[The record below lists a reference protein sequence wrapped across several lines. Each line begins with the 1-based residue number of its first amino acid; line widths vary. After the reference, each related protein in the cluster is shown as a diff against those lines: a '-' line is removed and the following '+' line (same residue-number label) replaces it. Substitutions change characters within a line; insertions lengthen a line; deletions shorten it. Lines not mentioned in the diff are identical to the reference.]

1 MDDLG
6 WMAAL
11 VGRCGDH
18 RRPLPAS
25 IRLAAVPHRARAATG
40 GAGGTPRCSCRGA
53 ARHNLAS
60 GISRRFVRGRAPVL
74 LRAGAMR
81 ANGVRATA
89 GGGESS
95 LWQDAELLA
104 RHGEASVHWRPGKK
118 EARGASPTAGRLADF
133 PSRYREDEL

>member
-1 MDDLG
+1 MSLAG
-6 WMAAL
+6 RRLWWAAAAITA
-11 VGRCGDH
+11 GRCQPSSDLRQCRTGH
-18 RRPLPAS
+18 GRPLGEQADLLGAVAEVQPATIS
-25 IRLAAVPHRARAATG
+25 PAAFHA
-40 GAGGTPRCSCRGA
+40 
-53 ARHNLAS
+53 
-60 GISRRFVRGRAPVL
+60 RFVRGRAPVL

-104 RHGEASVHWRPGKK
+104 RHGEASVHWQPGKK
-118 EARGASPTAGRLADF
+118 EERGATPTAGRLADF